1 MILKK
6 FSAQSFR
13 NIEKCEIEFGPG
25 LNLLHGKNAQ
35 GKTNALEG
43 IYIFSRGRSF
53 RARED
58 GDLVKFGSRGFRLK
72 IEYEDNSGDGT
83 LEYSM
88 FGKERQRKKNGYKLK
103 GPSEMIG
110 SFRSVLFYPD
120 NLEIVKGGP
129 EARRE
134 FLNIAIA
141 QCYPSYV
148 KYYSDYKKAV
158 ENRNCLLKA
167 ASKGLYYTE
176 DEILSWSYSM
186 AEYASYIYLMR
197 AEYIKRIAPHV
208 EKIMQGISDGEEAAE
223 LLYCSDIAGESLD
236 NNDNPSR
243 EYVFEEYKKILTSS
257 LDREKAAGV
266 SLFGPHRDDLKISVN
281 GNDTR
286 HFASQGQQRSAVLAL
301 KLSEG
306 EVIRELTGEYPVYLF
321 DDVLSEL
328 DGKRRKF
335 VLTGLSDRQ
344 IIITS
349 CESEEY
355 KQFGANI
362 VEVFDGVY
370 AKES

>member
-1 MILKK
+1 MIIKK
-6 FSAQSFR
+6 FSAASFR
-13 NIEKCEIEFGPG
+13 NIESCSIEFKPG

-43 IYIFSRGRSF
+43 IYIFSRGKSF
-53 RARED
+53 RARD
-58 GDLVKFGSRGFRLK
+58 DRDLVKFGSQGFRLK
-72 IEYEDNSGDGT
+72 IEFEDITGDT
-83 LEYSM
+83 SLEYSM
-88 FGKERQRKKNGYKLK
+88 HAGERQRRKNGYKLK

-129 EARRE
+129 EMRRE

-141 QCYPSYV
+141 QCNPTYI
-148 KYYSDYKKAV
+148 KYYSDYKKAL

-176 DEILSWSYSM
+176 DEILSWSQSM
-186 AEYASYIYLMR
+186 AEYASYIYILR
-197 AEYIKRIAPHV
+197 ADYIKRIAPFAKRTM
-208 EKIMQGISDGEEAAE
+208 EGISEGEEQME
-223 LLYCSDIAGESLD
+223 LSYISDIEEELFERDAV
-236 NNDNPSR
+236 R
-243 EYVFEEYKKILTSS
+243 EKYISVFTSS
-257 LDREKAAGV
+257 LEREKAAGV
-266 SLFGPHRDDLKISVN
+266 SLFGPHRDDIKISVN

-306 EVIRELTGEYPVYLF
+306 EVIKELCGEYPVYLF

-328 DGKRRKF
+328 DSRRRKF

-344 IIITS
+344 IVITS

-355 KQFGANI
+355 RQFGANI
-362 VEVFDGVY
+362 IEVSNGAYDNTE
-370 AKES
+370 A

>member
-1 MILKK
+1 MTIKK
-6 FSAQSFR
+6 FSAASFR
-13 NIEKCEIEFGPG
+13 NIEKCDIEFKEG

-58 GDLVKFGSRGFRLK
+58 KDLVKFGSQGFRLK
-72 IEYEDNSGDGT
+72 IEFEDASGEQT

-88 FGKERQRKKNGYKLK
+88 FERERQRKKNGYKLK
-103 GPSEMIG
+103 GASEMIG

-148 KYYSDYKKAV
+148 KYYADYKKAL

-167 ASKGLYYTE
+167 CAKGLYYTE
-176 DEILSWSYSM
+176 DEILSWSSSM
-186 AEYASYIYLMR
+186 ADYASFIYLMR
-197 AEYIKRIAPHV
+197 AEYIKRITPYA
-208 EKIMQGISDGEEAAE
+208 KDIIFGISGGEEKME
-223 LLYCSDIAGESLD
+223 LEFISDIGFDLSE
-236 NNDNPSR
+236 R
-243 EYVFEEYKKILTSS
+243 EAVRDEYLRVFTES
-257 LDREKAAGV
+257 LDREKAAGI
-266 SLFGPHRDDLKISVN
+266 SLFGPHRDDIKISVN

-286 HFASQGQQRSAVLAL
+286 HFASQGQQRSAVLSL

-306 EVIRELTGEYPVYLF
+306 EVIREVTGEYPVYLF

-328 DGKRRKF
+328 DSKRRHY
-335 VLTGLSDRQ
+335 VLTGLADRQ

-355 KQFGANI
+355 RQFGANI
-362 VEVFDGVY
+362 IEVSDGAY
-370 AKES
+370 DNIENQ